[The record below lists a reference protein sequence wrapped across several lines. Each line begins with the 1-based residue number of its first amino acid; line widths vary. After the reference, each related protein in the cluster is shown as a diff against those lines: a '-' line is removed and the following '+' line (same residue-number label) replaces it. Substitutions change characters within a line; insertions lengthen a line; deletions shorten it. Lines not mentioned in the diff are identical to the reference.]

1 MSEAGAVPAA
11 PGSDSAAVYLGF
23 DFGMRRLGVAVGQR
37 VTLSA
42 RPLETVSV
50 QQGNPDWTRV
60 DALLAAWNPSA
71 LVVGLPLQLDG
82 SEQAISSAARAFAAA
97 LAKRSGRPVHLCDE
111 RFSSREAATRFA
123 AQRQVG
129 SKRRHH
135 VADLDAMA
143 AAVILETWLANP
155 HD

>member
-1 MSEAGAVPAA
+1 MSETSTSRGMPKRDSEAVF
-11 PGSDSAAVYLGF
+11 LGF
-23 DFGMRRLGVAVGQR
+23 DFGMRRLGVAVGQH

-42 RPLETVSV
+42 RPLETLSV
-50 QQGNPDWTRV
+50 RQGHPDWARV
-60 DALLAAWNPSA
+60 DALLAEWNPAA

-82 SEQAISSAARAFAAA
+82 SEQAMTSAARAFGTT

-135 VADLDAMA
+135 AADLDAMA
-143 AAVILETWLANP
+143 AAVILESWLTHH